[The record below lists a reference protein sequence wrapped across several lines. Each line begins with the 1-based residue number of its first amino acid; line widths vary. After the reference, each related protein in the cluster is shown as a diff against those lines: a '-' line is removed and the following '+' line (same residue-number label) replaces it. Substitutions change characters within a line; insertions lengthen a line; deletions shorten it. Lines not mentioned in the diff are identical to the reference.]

1 MDEFHKKFG
10 KIFME
15 EQVRASLQRLSS
27 KNLCIF
33 VENRYKA
40 SKKAKMEMME
50 GIHRSQVFNFIW
62 SKSNAPHNLP
72 KEHCAISPGEVLSH
86 GERLQL

>member
-10 KIFME
+10 KILME

-27 KNLCIF
+27 KNLCIS

-40 SKKAKMEMME
+40 SKKQ
-50 GIHRSQVFNFIW
+50 RW
-62 SKSNAPHNLP
+62 
-72 KEHCAISPGEVLSH
+72 
-86 GERLQL
+86 R